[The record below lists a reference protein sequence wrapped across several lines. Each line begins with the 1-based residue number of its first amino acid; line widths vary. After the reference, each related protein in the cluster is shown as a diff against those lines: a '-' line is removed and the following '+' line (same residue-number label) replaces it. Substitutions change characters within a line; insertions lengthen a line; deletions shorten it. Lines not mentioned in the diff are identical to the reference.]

1 MPCRRGCVN
10 IVKKKTCQNLPF
22 SSENDEKSAWTAAFY
37 AAIMACT
44 KISNREKTMTDFL
57 ELCKTRQ
64 SCRSYNGQIVER
76 EKLERCLEAARLA
89 PSACNSQPWSFVV
102 VNSPELLPQVA
113 NCARAFNNING
124 FVEKAGAVIL
134 ILEEHARLMPGIA
147 KLIDSQYFAKLDI
160 GGATLAICLEAAD
173 QGLGTCIIG
182 LYDRPT
188 LGKLLDIPE
197 GKAIVGY
204 IAVGYPADDDKIR
217 EKQRKPLADM
227 VRFA

>member
-1 MPCRRGCVN
+1 
-10 IVKKKTCQNLPF
+10 
-22 SSENDEKSAWTAAFY
+22 
-37 AAIMACT
+37 
-44 KISNREKTMTDFL
+44 MTTFL

-64 SCRSYNGQIVER
+64 SCRSYNGQPVER

-113 NCARAFNNING
+113 NCARSFNNING

-134 ILEEHARLMPGIA
+134 ILEEHAKLMPGLA
-147 KLIDSQYFAKLDI
+147 KLIDSQYFAKADI
-160 GGATLAICLEAAD
+160 GGATLAICLEAAE

-182 LYDRPT
+182 MYDRPE
-188 LGKLLDIPE
+188 LCKLLNLPANTTI
-197 GKAIVGY
+197 AGY
-204 IAVGYPADDDKIR
+204 IVVGYPAADDKIR
-217 EKQRKPLADM
+217 DKQRKPLADM